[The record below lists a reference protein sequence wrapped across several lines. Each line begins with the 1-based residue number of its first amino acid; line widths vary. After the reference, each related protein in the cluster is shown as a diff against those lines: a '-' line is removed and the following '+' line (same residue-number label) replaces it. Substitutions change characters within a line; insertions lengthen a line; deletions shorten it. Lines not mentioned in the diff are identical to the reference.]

1 MKNKNKL
8 ILSALVMTFMGVS
21 AMSYSDATTVI
32 PYKDV
37 NGVQSINIQDLVKS
51 QGGSIIEDNHELY
64 GKGYTYTIND
74 KVVTVYEN
82 GPFIYVDGRLTP
94 LKTEELVDS
103 DTGEKFN
110 FPVAQTPTKD
120 GDGFLIPMTVIE
132 KYTGIKGSDKGIE
145 VEVKEEVKEEQKEE
159 VNKEENSSS
168 SNESSSNNNTSSN
181 GGATNKPSNGNSG
194 TTNGGSSNNG
204 SNNSGST
211 NNGGSTTPQ
220 PETPSTPQQPET
232 PSTPQEP
239 EIPSTP
245 QQPETPQ
252 EPETPQDNR
261 VSFDTLASFLLSNG
275 YTSTGYDRTYSYVD
289 SSLGYMGTFAYSD
302 TYASFSLENSS
313 ANFENVIKRAFNV
326 ILPTQGNT
334 LFNIVSNPFNDQ
346 TLSMDGY
353 SVEIKQFSSGV
364 TVNIYK

>member
-220 PETPSTPQQPET
+220 PETPSTPQ
-232 PSTPQEP
+232 EP
-239 EIPSTP
+239 EVPSTP
-245 QQPETPQ
+245 QQ
-252 EPETPQDNR
+252 PETPQDNR

>member
-211 NNGGSTTPQ
+211 NMVV
-220 PETPSTPQQPET
+220 QQHHNQKHQVHHNNQKHQVHLK
-232 PSTPQEP
+232 SQKF
-239 EIPSTP
+239 
-245 QQPETPQ
+245 QVHLNNQ
-252 EPETPQDNR
+252 
-261 VSFDTLASFLLSNG
+261 
-275 YTSTGYDRTYSYVD
+275 
-289 SSLGYMGTFAYSD
+289 
-302 TYASFSLENSS
+302 
-313 ANFENVIKRAFNV
+313 KRHKNQKHHK
-326 ILPTQGNT
+326 I
-334 LFNIVSNPFNDQ
+334 IVFH
-346 TLSMDGY
+346 L
-353 SVEIKQFSSGV
+353 IH
-364 TVNIYK
+364 